1 MKLVIQANL
10 DLRNSS
16 FPFSNLEL
24 FDLRNI
30 YVLNLKTSL
39 QKMPY
44 VCKLSSFLN
53 REFTVLRS
61 SMQFSGMHVTFYTLQ
76 ISFRLTPNLES
87 V

>member
-39 QKMPY
+39 QKNALCLQVELFLKSRVHCTEIFDAIFRDACY
-44 VCKLSSFLN
+44 ILYFANKL
-53 REFTVLRS
+53 
-61 SMQFSGMHVTFYTLQ
+61 
-76 ISFRLTPNLES
+76 
-87 V
+87 